1 MGVDVAD
8 FFKSRFGKKL
18 SRAFQAAAFALLL
31 WASIAQGGDYAAD
44 FLRIGVGARPLAMG
58 SAYTA
63 IANDG
68 TAFYWNPAGIV
79 QSNRYSIHFDHV
91 PLFGGIAQ
99 FNSASVGLNFDKH
112 MAVSIGWI
120 RLGIDEIPRYAPLQ
134 GTAFDRMT
142 RSEYRSTGQALGYFA
157 DTEDAVI
164 FSFARKEFFDL
175 YLGTGF
181 SKLIIPAEIAFS
193 VSGKYI
199 RHLLDDYR
207 GTGQGIDAG
216 LSLRFISSAVSHGEP
231 NTWVGIGLVA
241 RDLSRTTMVW
251 STLSKHRD
259 EIQASLRT
267 GLAASKFFRSVR
279 TRVTISGD
287 QEFGFYQ
294 DLYTGGEIRF
304 FDVLALRGGY
314 ANKDFT
320 VGAGLSLMGLSLD
333 YAFIPS
339 ELANTHRVSG
349 AFCF

>member
-1 MGVDVAD
+1 MVD
-8 FFKSRFGKKL
+8 FIKSGFGKKSIL
-18 SRAFQAAAFALLL
+18 AYRAAALALMTFASTVN
-31 WASIAQGGDYAAD
+31 AGDYAAD

-58 SAYTA
+58 GAYAA

-79 QSNRYSIHFDHV
+79 QSQRYSILFDHV

-99 FNSASVGLNFDKH
+99 FNSASIGLSFDKH
-112 MAVSIGWI
+112 TAISLGWI
-120 RLGIDEIPRYAPLQ
+120 RLGIDEIPRYGPLQ
-134 GTAFDRMT
+134 GTPFDRMT

-181 SKLIIPAEIAFS
+181 SKIIIPAEIAFG

-216 LSLRFISSAVSHGEP
+216 LSLRFVSRKSTHDEP
-231 NTWVGIGLVA
+231 DSWLGIGVLA

-251 STLSKHRD
+251 STQSKHRD
-259 EIQASLRT
+259 EIQASLRS
-267 GLAASKFFRSVR
+267 GLAASRQFRSVR
-279 TRVTISGD
+279 TRVTLSVD
-287 QEFGFYQ
+287 QEFGLYQ
-294 DLYTGGEIRF
+294 ELYTGGEIRF
-304 FDVLALRGGY
+304 FDIVALRGGY

-320 VGAGLSLMGLSLD
+320 VGAGLSLMGVSVD

-349 AFCF
+349 ALYF